1 MSTLTSAELE
11 SYPGRDPAERF
22 ESHLAE
28 TRGPRSETPAEL
40 PAARPSPPKARPAAL
55 ERVVDVRRFP
65 GRDRVERVMNW
76 LRASIPAADRWSEE
90 SSRDLARRL
99 LDTAKIVE

>member
-11 SYPGRDPAERF
+11 RYPGRDPAERF
-22 ESHLAE
+22 ASHLAE
-28 TRGPRSETPAEL
+28 TRGPRSQP
-40 PAARPSPPKARPAAL
+40 RPEPL

-76 LRASIPAADRWSEE
+76 LRASVPAADRWSEE
-90 SSRDLARRL
+90 SSREFALRL